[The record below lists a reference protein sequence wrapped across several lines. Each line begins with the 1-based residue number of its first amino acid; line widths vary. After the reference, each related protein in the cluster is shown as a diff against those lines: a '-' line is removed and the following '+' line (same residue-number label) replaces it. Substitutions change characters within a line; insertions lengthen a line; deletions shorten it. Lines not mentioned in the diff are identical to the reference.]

1 MWGGGTQAE
10 VPGATAPAGVLF
22 PRRAARREHPSLRGA
37 GERIGG
43 EGRVHFCIFPL
54 LFLRPE
60 RRLQAQV
67 QSQIHME
74 ELPLAP
80 SHPPAGLAGAPR
92 RPRNSLPRGRGL
104 PLPAAPRPVP
114 QSPAARPGS
123 PRARPAAGGS
133 GRPGRGSPPP
143 RSASPVSRSL
153 TGPFLRAP
161 WLDMSPAAA
170 RARRCLARGSPCL
183 WVREGRRGGGD
194 ALMES
199 GWALRAAAAAGG
211 GGEARMCPASP

>member
-1 MWGGGTQAE
+1 MLQLLLA
-10 VPGATAPAGVLF
+10 VCSPGERPAGRGWEEREEFTF
-22 PRRAARREHPSLRGA
+22 P
-37 GERIGG
+37 
-43 EGRVHFCIFPL
+43 IFPL
-54 LFLRPE
+54 LLLRPE

-67 QSQIHME
+67 QPQIHME
-74 ELPLAP
+74 ELPLARSLPP
-80 SHPPAGLAGAPR
+80 SSWALRGSPPPHELAPPGPRASPPR
-92 RPRNSLPRGRGL
+92 RAPSRRAPPL
-104 PLPAAPRPVP
+104 LPAPGRS
-114 QSPAARPGS
+114 SPLRPGS

-183 WVREGRRGGGD
+183 WVREGRRGETGGAGGGD